1 MQCLRICQAIDK
13 YVHIWH
19 NDMMNEEGEQKII
32 IGRTAKIGI
41 PVEGIKGVPAKID
54 TGADNSSIW
63 ASELHID
70 GANELSFCLFAK
82 GSEYY
87 TGKKHTTH
95 AYTVSAVRSAHGTL
109 QVRYKIQMAVRLGGK
124 RVRGTFTLADRS
136 KNTYPVLI
144 GCKLLNKK
152 FLVDVAQGVRIV
164 GREKTLE
171 IEEELRKNPRAF
183 FEKYHS
189 NNQRGDIE
197 A

>member
-1 MQCLRICQAIDK
+1 MSKNIKDK
-13 YVHIWH
+13 IV
-19 NDMMNEEGEQKII
+19 

-41 PVEGIKGVPAKID
+41 PVEDIRDVLAKID

-63 ASELHID
+63 ASELYVD
-70 GANELSFCLFAK
+70 EDNELSFCLFAK
-82 GSEYY
+82 GSEHY
-87 TGKKHTTH
+87 TGVRHATR

-109 QVRYKIQMAVRLGGK
+109 QVRYKIQMVVRLGGR

-144 GCKLLNKK
+144 GCKVLNKK
-152 FLVDVAQGVRIV
+152 FLVDVAKGVRAV
-164 GREKTLE
+164 RREKKLG
-171 IEEELRKNPRAF
+171 IEEELRRDPRAF

>member
-1 MQCLRICQAIDK
+1 
-13 YVHIWH
+13 
-19 NDMMNEEGEQKII
+19 MNRNTKEKII
-32 IGRTAKIGI
+32 IGRTARIGI
-41 PVEGIKGVPAKID
+41 PVEDIKDVPAKID

-70 GANELSFCLFAK
+70 EANELSFCLFAK

-95 AYTVSAVRSAHGTL
+95 TYTVSAVRSAHGTL